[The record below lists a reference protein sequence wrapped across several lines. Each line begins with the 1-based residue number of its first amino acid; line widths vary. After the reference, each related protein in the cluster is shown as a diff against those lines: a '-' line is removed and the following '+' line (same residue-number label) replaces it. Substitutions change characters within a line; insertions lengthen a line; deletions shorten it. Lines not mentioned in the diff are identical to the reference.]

1 METEEEV
8 DPQAVKESQD
18 EMAKFY
24 ERMKTIESQGPIGS
38 ETEDDGGDGPEART
52 EGRSSASGAHRRKRR
67 GGRGSRLRRL
77 LVHQLL
83 LTEKR
88 GLPLTRLLCLR
99 RTEAKSQVQGRR
111 EQEESASPILKR
123 RRTEVIEEET
133 KIEMKE
139 TGGREEGEDIRKDV
153 RSGSK
158 RALSGD
164 TTLLTPRIT
173 QAATTTHPSQ
183 VYPQSPGTPP
193 FPNLTHPHTP
203 PYAPTNTL
211 SYTLPLTPPYTP
223 PYTPAYTLPIT
234 SPNIPLFTPQHMS
247 LPVYHTPPYA
257 PSLCGP
263 MPGPQWLFCGGCQAW
278 GIVSP
283 TT

>member
-1 METEEEV
+1 MI
-8 DPQAVKESQD
+8 D
-18 EMAKFY
+18 
-24 ERMKTIESQGPIGS
+24 
-38 ETEDDGGDGPEART
+38 
-52 EGRSSASGAHRRKRR
+52 
-67 GGRGSRLRRL
+67 
-77 LVHQLL
+77 
-83 LTEKR
+83 
-88 GLPLTRLLCLR
+88 
-99 RTEAKSQVQGRR
+99 
-111 EQEESASPILKR
+111 
-123 RRTEVIEEET
+123 EET

-139 TGGREEGEDIRKDV
+139 TGGRKDGEDIRKDV
-153 RSGSK
+153 RSGNK

-164 TTLLTPRIT
+164 TTLLTPRIS

-203 PYAPTNTL
+203 PYIPPYTPTNTL
-211 SYTLPLTPPYTP
+211 SYTLPFTP
-223 PYTPAYTLPIT
+223 PYTPAHTPPIT
-234 SPNIPLFTPQHMS
+234 PTYTPLFTPQHMS

-263 MPGPQWLFCGGCQAW
+263 MPGPQWLFCGGCQVW